1 MELCACT
8 LRQGL
13 GAQGN
18 PFPPVIQRGLDMLWN
33 CLKEQM
39 VSTDMQDFANDLY
52 ACSLEHNVG
61 EDLTDTQ
68 EVFFKSI
75 SAIQRK
81 APIAAV
87 PSGSSTR

>member
-1 MELCACT
+1 
-8 LRQGL
+8 
-13 GAQGN
+13 
-18 PFPPVIQRGLDMLWN
+18 MLWN

-68 EVFFKSI
+68 EVFFKKHFGDS
-75 SAIQRK
+75 K
-81 APIAAV
+81 K
-87 PSGSSTR
+87 STYRRCTIRQLYQIVQVSQHPGVVWVLEHMR